1 MIHCIILCILYTK
14 FQHQNDTVLY
24 RVEAGEDLI
33 VEVEDG
39 SVAVVDHVELDQTK
53 GMFFYLCVF

>member
-1 MIHCIILCILYTK
+1 MCILYTK
-14 FQHQNDTVLY
+14 FQHQHDTVLY
-24 RVEAGEDLI
+24 WVEAGEDLI

-53 GMFFYLCVF
+53 GMFLYMCF